1 MQDNNKEDIQ
11 QNDEGIEPNKGIITP
26 EPPQKK
32 DPLNEAASE
41 GGGEGSKNS
50 GKTSDTGK
58 DRNPSAKVQAGGN
71 TGKQVPA
78 NNKEEQTKP
87 PTTTTNR

>member
-1 MQDNNKEDIQ
+1 MKDNNKENIQ
-11 QNDEGIEPNKGIITP
+11 QNDEGVEPNKGIKTP

-32 DPLNEAASE
+32 DPGNRASAE
-41 GGGEGSKNS
+41 GGEGGNEKS
-50 GKTSDTGK
+50 GKAPDAGT
-58 DRNPSAKVQAGGN
+58 DRTPAAKEQSGGN

>member
-1 MQDNNKEDIQ
+1 MKDNNKESIQ
-11 QNDEGIEPNKGIITP
+11 QNDKGIEPNKGIKTP

-32 DPLNEAASE
+32 DPRNEATSE
-41 GGGEGSKNS
+41 GGEGKNKS
-50 GKTSDTGK
+50 GKAADTGT
-58 DRNPSAKVQAGGN
+58 DRNPAGNEQAGGN